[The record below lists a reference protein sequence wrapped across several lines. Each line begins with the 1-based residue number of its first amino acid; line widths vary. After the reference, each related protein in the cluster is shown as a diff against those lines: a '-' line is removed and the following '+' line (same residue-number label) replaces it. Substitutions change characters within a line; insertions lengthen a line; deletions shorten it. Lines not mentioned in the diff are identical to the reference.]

1 MSSNGGTDLGRSII
15 FFDSSGGIGF
25 DFRSQSIR
33 YLVPPVANQWMH
45 LVCTYDGNLDGSGS
59 NDMKIYIN
67 GVKATNTAVSGAAST
82 LNLINGTFWIG
93 NTTGSSQH
101 FGGSIS
107 NFKLWNVALTAEE
120 VAAEYA
126 LGRVG
131 KSINLT
137 DTSLC
142 LGGTVPRAQLDVRG
156 MALINNREYG
166 LSGVTYDRGSWSG
179 GTSVELGR
187 MQPDLYNYHRIV
199 VRFGGIASVT
209 QRFNARIRA
218 RHTGSSSF
226 ETSGYESISSM
237 IKKTDN
243 TSLTNLYNGS
253 DGPLVNY
260 YSDGGATGGQDNL
273 LIIDV
278 SSKRENRP
286 QVQFTCSWTYGS
298 VGYCQSFGGFHRS
311 GASYDKIKLYLEDF
325 GVNNVITGSDGDY
338 TITGYI

>member
-1 MSSNGGTDLGRSII
+1 LPANISWTVNSRPSRTLAVASAGTT
-15 FFDSSGGIGF
+15 
-25 DFRSQSIR
+25 
-33 YLVPPVANQWMH
+33 A
-45 LVCTYDGNLDGSGS
+45 NLDANSS
-59 NDMKIYIN
+59 FRL
-67 GVKATNTAVSGAAST
+67 ATRVNNTQY
-82 LNLINGTFWIG
+82 FD
-93 NTTGSSQH
+93 
-101 FGGSIS
+101 GSIS
-107 NFKLWNVALTAEE
+107 NFKIWDVALTAEE

-126 LGRVG
+126 LGRAG

-137 DTSLC
+137 DTALC

-237 IKKTDN
+237 IKKNDN

-260 YSDGGATGGQDNL
+260 YSDGGASGGQDNL

-278 SSKRENRP
+278 SSKRENRA
-286 QVQFTCSWTYGS
+286 QVQFTCSWTYGNI
-298 VGYCQSFGGFHRS
+298 GYSQSFGGFHRS

-325 GVNNVITGSDGDY
+325 DVNNVITSSSGDY